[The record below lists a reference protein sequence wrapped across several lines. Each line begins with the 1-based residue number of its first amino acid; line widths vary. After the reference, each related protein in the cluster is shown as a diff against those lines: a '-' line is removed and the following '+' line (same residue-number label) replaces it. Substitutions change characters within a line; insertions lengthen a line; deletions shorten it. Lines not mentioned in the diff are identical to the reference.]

1 MNPKVY
7 IDGQAGTTG
16 LRIRELLADRKD
28 VHLLTVAEARRKDP
42 AARRQCLLE
51 ADVAIL
57 CLPDDAARE
66 AAVWAGNG
74 STRLLDASSAHR
86 VADNWVYGLAE
97 LAPGHRDVIR
107 DARFVSNPGCY
118 PTGLVLLVRPL
129 MDARLLNPDLPL
141 SVHALSGY
149 SGGGKALIERWEDA
163 ANGLSDLPFETP
175 YALEKMHKHV
185 PEMRRYSGLNLEPQ
199 FVPSVGAF
207 RCGMRV
213 QIPINVALLRDDVN
227 GALMHAALADRYAG
241 ERFVRVAP
249 LQLGQADEWAL
260 DPRKCNDSNTIEL
273 RVTEHASGHVVLTAL
288 LDNLGKGA
296 SGAAVQN
303 MNLMLGLDEHAGLA
317 A

>member
-118 PTGLVLLVRPL
+118 PTGLVLLLRPL
-129 MDARLLNPDLPL
+129 MDAGLLNPDLPL

-213 QIPINVALLRDDVN
+213 QIPINAASLRDNVN
-227 GALMHAALADRYAG
+227 GAHLHAALADRYAG

-273 RVTEHASGHVVLTAL
+273 RVTEHPSGHVVLTAL

-303 MNLMLGLDEHAGLA
+303 MNLMLGLDEGAGLA
-317 A
+317 T